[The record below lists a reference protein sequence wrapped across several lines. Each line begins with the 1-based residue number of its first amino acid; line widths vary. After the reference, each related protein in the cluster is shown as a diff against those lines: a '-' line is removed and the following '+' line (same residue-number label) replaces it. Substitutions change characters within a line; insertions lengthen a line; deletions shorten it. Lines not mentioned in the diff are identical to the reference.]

1 MIFKIHPTST
11 FILMTLVAEIR
22 SSHAGYCN
30 WGPQGT
36 GASSV
41 CNGEIQ
47 GGDWCNVDKN
57 QCENGCGGKVRH
69 CERFLDFSR
78 AYRMWRTNINTCQNQ
93 NSGVPT
99 LKVLVQRLR
108 YPLDLPRRDPI
119 WPPRQDIGIV
129 QEGHVDARLFPM
141 VDQTRHLFTAT
152 PMPCLPHPKA
162 ISIMQSSTELRQ
174 SALRSEEVIGC
185 PKVVANVGKSLVR
198 AMHSGMKEWK
208 VLLY

>member
-1 MIFKIHPTST
+1 MLVTATGAHKVQGRAPCVTAKYREVTGATST
-11 FILMTLVAEIR
+11 KTNVKMGAAE
-22 SSHAGYCN
+22 
-30 WGPQGT
+30 
-36 GASSV
+36 
-41 CNGEIQ
+41 
-47 GGDWCNVDKN
+47 
-57 QCENGCGGKVRH
+57 
-69 CERFLDFSR
+69 
-78 AYRMWRTNINTCQNQ
+78 
-93 NSGVPT
+93 SGVPT

-141 VDQTRHLFTAT
+141 ADQTRHLFTAT